1 MALYGRYSECSDLCC
16 GQERMVL
23 PSNSCYPFR
32 FYQYRTMP
40 GVTVA
45 LIESAAP
52 PESLVKYEAPEAV
65 KTKTHKLLFQAGAD
79 QNLWAGSG
87 QLRGLQTTS
96 LLNTLLPPRQWTQDG
111 HLWIQS
117 VSSSPATRAEVQDL
131 LQRFT
136 EELQIRQ
143 ARPVGICPIRRELYS
158 QCFDELIRQVAITCA
173 EQGHLL
179 HRIRDELR
187 MTLRSYETMYE
198 SSVGFGLRRS
208 LHGEQGRQDAAAQ
221 LQQADAMQ
229 TALQQQVE
237 EWQARCNATEKQQEE
252 ERTAAA
258 QKHQEEVDFLE
269 EQVKQLQKQLDDVLA
284 NSQKK

>member
-1 MALYGRYSECSDLCC
+1 
-16 GQERMVL
+16 
-23 PSNSCYPFR
+23 
-32 FYQYRTMP
+32 MP
-40 GVTVA
+40 GATVLVGEA
-45 LIESAAP
+45 TNP

-65 KTKTHKLLFQAGAD
+65 KTKTHKLLHQAGAD
-79 QNLWAGSG
+79 TSSLSG
-87 QLRGLQTTS
+87 QLKGQHTVS
-96 LLNTLLPPRQWTQDG
+96 LLNSLLPPRHWTQDG
-111 HLWIQS
+111 QLWVQA

-179 HRIRDELR
+179 HRIRDELC
-187 MTLRSYETMYE
+187 MTLHSYETMYE

-208 LHGEQGRQDAAAQ
+208 LHGEQSRQDAAVQLEEAGAAQ
-221 LQQADAMQ
+221 Q
-229 TALQQQVE
+229 ALQQQVE
-237 EWQARCNATEKQQEE
+237 EWQTNCKAQSKQHDEEK
-252 ERTAAA
+252 AAA
-258 QKHQEEVDFLE
+258 AHKHQEEVDFLE

-284 NSQKK
+284 SSQKK